1 MVQFHFS
8 IDLVLLLGAA
18 WLLQKH
24 IPFMKEDKP
33 FQWRWSIP
41 LIGILLIAADYF
53 FFHALAA
60 PNTQIGVLSVLRR
73 TSVVVSF
80 LCGAIYFREKGLRVK
95 TAALALVLAGIVIL
109 AFS

>member
-1 MVQFHFS
+1 M
-8 IDLVLLLGAA
+8 
-18 WLLQKH
+18 
-24 IPFMKEDKP
+24 
-33 FQWRWSIP
+33 
-41 LIGILLIAADYF
+41 
-53 FFHALAA
+53 
-60 PNTQIGVLSVLRR
+60 LRR